1 MKIVLHKNF
10 LRRYKK
16 LTASEHD
23 RFKKRRDLF
32 LENPFHPLLYNH
44 PLHGE
49 YAGCRS
55 FRIGGDL
62 SVIYKETEDSIAQF
76 VLIGTHAEL
85 YE

>member
-1 MKIVLHKNF
+1 MRIILHKNF
-10 LRRYKK
+10 LKRYKK
-16 LTASEHD
+16 LTTSEQD

-49 YAGCRS
+49 YAGYKS

-62 SVIYKETEDSIAQF
+62 SVIYKETESNIAQF